1 MDKQQE
7 HSALSE
13 VAEKKKAPDA
23 SSQNSSTVNSNTSSK
38 QKQQVRSIL
47 QNDNVEPTFGY
58 GTIANAPDYTSP
70 KALELKQEAIT
81 LDRIAND
88 NNINVDKRYMAA
100 RNSIDIYHELSSR
113 STQQRDAEPPDYSN
127 DIWSIYGGPGDPLI
141 GYLDTFG
148 IFQNIHKWQR
158 IANDIGPTSWSNEV
172 VNKAYRANTTGKA
185 RSTNFNKS
193 VEEGRVNIGKKK
205 TPGKR
210 DWTPAIKAASE
221 WSPDNKHKI
230 INTDFHLTADEAVA
244 LLGKDNDLAQG
255 EKLIQAMINNKKSN
269 VSVDQAKEKI
279 GSYIQDHIIPAFRI
293 GKIDTI
299 QAQSAY
305 LAHWA
310 GETKFGL
317 FTESQNELF
326 EDDPHAITYNSGYGG
341 AYDYAHISKNRSNDP
356 ELDKKIFNADLARKS
371 HAVDPLGAIE
381 SKQAMSGK
389 TQQEAAAIMNKTFVG
404 RGAVQ
409 VTLDSNYTMALI
421 YLEEILDTTEDK
433 DDQALIKEALFKI
446 KQDPSQ
452 AANPKY
458 AFLFSAAYMHMSGGV
473 KDTANLDSEIAHLSF
488 KGNTGNYMS
497 DEQRQLFT
505 WVSGGL
511 NIVKFGRNS
520 KGSVAASVR
529 DASRMKVRVY
539 NNAFKILEQK
549 LKKKQEQ
556 ERLEKERLR
565 LEEEKKKAEKKWPD
579 RWPFREL

>member
-1 MDKQQE
+1 M
-7 HSALSE
+7 SE
-13 VAEKKKAPDA
+13 LAEKQKTAD
-23 SSQNSSTVNSNTSSK
+23 SSANNSSTITSNTSSTH
-38 QKQQVRSIL
+38 KQQARSIL
-47 QNDNVEPTFGY
+47 QNDTIEPSYGF
-58 GTIANAPDYTSP
+58 GTIAYAPNYSEI
-70 KALELKQEAIT
+70 KALELKREAIT
-81 LDRIAND
+81 LDKLVDD

-100 RNSIDIYHELSSR
+100 RNLIDIYYELSSR
-113 STQQRDAEPPDYSN
+113 STQQRDAETPDYSN

-158 IANDIGPTSWSNEV
+158 IANEIGPTSWSNEV
-172 VNKAYRANTTGKA
+172 VNKAYRANSTGKA

-193 VEEGRVNIGKKK
+193 VEQGRANIGKKK

-210 DWTPAIKAASE
+210 DWAPAIKAASE
-221 WSPDNKHKI
+221 WSPDNKHKK
-230 INTDFHLTADEAVA
+230 INHNFDLTTDEAVA
-244 LLGKDNDLAQG
+244 LLGEKNNLAQG
-255 EKLIQAMINNKKSN
+255 EKLIQNMLTHKKSKLT
-269 VSVDQAKEKI
+269 VDQAKEKI
-279 GSYIQDHIIPAFRI
+279 GNYIQNHIKPAFRI

-341 AYDYAHISKNRSNDP
+341 AYDYAQASKNRTKNP
-356 ELDKKIFNADLARKS
+356 EHDKKVFSEDLARKS

-389 TQQEAAAIMNKTFVG
+389 TQKEAAAIMNKTFVG
-404 RGAVQ
+404 RGTVQ

-421 YLEEILDTTEDK
+421 YLEEILKTTEDK

-497 DEQRQLFT
+497 KEQRQLFT

-520 KGSVAASVR
+520 SGSVAASVR

-539 NNAFKILEQK
+539 NNAFRILEQK
-549 LKKKQEQ
+549 LKQQQEK
-556 ERLEKERLR
+556 ERLEKERIR
-565 LEEEKKKAEKKWPD
+565 LENERKEAEKKWPD
-579 RWPFREL
+579 RWPFREI